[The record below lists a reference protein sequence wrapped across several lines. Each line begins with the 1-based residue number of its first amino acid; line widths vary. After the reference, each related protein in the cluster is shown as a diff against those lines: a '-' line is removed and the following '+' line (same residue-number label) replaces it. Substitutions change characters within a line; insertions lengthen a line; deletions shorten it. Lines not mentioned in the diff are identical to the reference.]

1 MIYKSK
7 GSWPEYTKNSLLTS
21 KKKDNPTEKRE
32 RNVNKIFY
40 EKGYT
45 NYQKTLKRCSTSVL
59 TRKMLIK
66 PQLNTYLTW
75 LNLKTLILPC
85 VGEYEKQ
92 MKLFHCWWECQLV
105 PLLWKHILLL
115 HIHLKK
121 SNSYPVTR
129 HILRIIMYIYSTKDT
144 S

>member
-92 MKLFHCWWECQLV
+92 MKLFFIVGGSVSWYLYFENTFCYY
-105 PLLWKHILLL
+105 IY
-115 HIHLKK
+115 ILKK
-121 SNSYPVTR
+121 VT
-129 HILRIIMYIYSTKDT
+129 HTLWPGIYSE
-144 S
+144 